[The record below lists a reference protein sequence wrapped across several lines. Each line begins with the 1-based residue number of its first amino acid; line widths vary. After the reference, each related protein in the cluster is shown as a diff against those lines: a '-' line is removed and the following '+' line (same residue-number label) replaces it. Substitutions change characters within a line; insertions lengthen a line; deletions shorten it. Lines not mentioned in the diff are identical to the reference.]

1 MKTIVTSRKAPA
13 PVGPYNQAVKIGG
26 LVFTSGQIPLDIAA
40 GEVCARDIQA
50 QTRKVLEYVKALLE
64 EAGTGLDRVVKATV
78 FLKDLGD
85 FARMNEVY
93 AEFFPAATAPARSC
107 VEVARLPRDVLVEI
121 EVVAA
126 L

>member
-1 MKTIVTSRKAPA
+1 LKTIVTSRKAPE
-13 PVGPYNQAVKIGG
+13 PVGPYNQAVKTGG
-26 LVFTSGQIPLDIAA
+26 LVFTSGQIPLDIVT
-40 GEVCARDIQA
+40 GEVCARDIRA
-50 QTRKVLEYVKALLE
+50 QTRRVLEYARALLE
-64 EAGTGLDRVVKATV
+64 EAGSGLDRVVKATV
-78 FLKDLGD
+78 FLKDLED

-107 VEVARLPRDVLVEI
+107 VEVSRLPRDVLVEI